1 MYSPYHL
8 MVPLFV
14 GFILV
19 ALPLSASENMIAARG
34 GGGYG
39 HSNEMYSGNRFDQ
52 GNMDSNRMYSGN
64 AYDSTRADSNRMYS
78 GNATDSNRA
87 DSNRMYSGN
96 ATDNTYGQSNRM
108 YNGLEN
114 NRNYNPYYQAA
125 PVEPVVPVYG
135 YSSPVAPNSQV
146 FPDSTESNALYW
158 NEVQQ
163 MEQGR

>member
-1 MYSPYHL
+1 MYSPHHL

-78 GNATDSNRA
+78 GNP
-87 DSNRMYSGN
+87 
-96 ATDNTYGQSNRM
+96 TDNTYGQSNRM
-108 YNGLEN
+108 YNGVEN